1 MSLTTSL
8 LPCLYSND
16 GVRPKSVSL
25 SFLAFLLLFGFESG
39 GVGWVIKIM
48 LAGGGEGGTGWL
60 WSLSQKQENHPHW
73 FYSQHI
79 SIFFSLIF
87 PPPSFSLSSMYLLY
101 RTHLLHICLSKS
113 GSRRSCYTTTDLANP
128 ASQSGA
134 SYYRCIPKQSKCMHG
149 RNSK

>member
-1 MSLTTSL
+1 MVFIPFKRACF
-8 LPCLYSND
+8 LPCFFLQRWRSS
-16 GVRPKSVSL
+16 KICSL

-48 LAGGGEGGTGWL
+48 LAGGAGGGTGWL

-113 GSRRSCYTTTDLANP
+113 GSRRSCYTTMNVYLETP
-128 ASQSGA
+128 ASQSEA
-134 SYYRCIPKQSKCMHG
+134 SY
-149 RNSK
+149 